1 MLIILF
7 LIQLIRFVSRLLVAI
22 VILDAILSFVVDPFH
37 PLRRALG
44 RVVNPLLDPIRRV
57 LPRVGM
63 IDFSPLVLII
73 LVQIIESL
81 VANLLLTFI

>member
-1 MLIILF
+1 LIILF

-81 VANLLLTFI
+81 VTNLLLTFI